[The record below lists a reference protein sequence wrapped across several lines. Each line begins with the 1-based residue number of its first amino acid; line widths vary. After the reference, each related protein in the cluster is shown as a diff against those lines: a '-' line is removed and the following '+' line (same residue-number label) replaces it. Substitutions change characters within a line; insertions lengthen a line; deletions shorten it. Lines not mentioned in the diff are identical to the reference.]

1 MIQRALALITAGLVL
16 CAGGPLS
23 ARDVQ
28 TVKLLH
34 FGDLNGG
41 FADLACN
48 RSERGTVDF
57 SNFLFLLDSEKR
69 GGHYL
74 VLSPG
79 NVLGDAPYFDFLLNQ
94 GESGIATIAQF
105 LERTEAELFVP
116 GVSEFG
122 IPYRMFMEFLPDF
135 INLGA
140 RFAAVNVSCP
150 GTPGACSLQP
160 ANGPPVVERG
170 GVRIGL
176 IPLSGP
182 RIAGVVH
189 PDNVSGL
196 KFDDAA
202 EIASR
207 LAHQLRTE
215 QKVDLVIAVVNLE
228 AARGPASETI
238 SFLGKVDGVDIVV
251 AGGLT
256 GEGGLPLPESAWARD
271 GRVLLLGS
279 PSAPDHLGVVTL
291 KLERKGRRWVIDR
304 ADAAIRKTGSFR
316 KVNEVSSILSQG
328 ISEFCSLAARVLG
341 TGRVDPEMDWAT
353 FTAYVME
360 IIRREMATDLVV
372 LSEDSIKLD
381 RDDKLKGP
389 VRVDRTYKAF
399 AKHEVIVLKV
409 LGKDVA
415 GFVNTFLDSPG
426 KFTGKVFL
434 RGASR
439 DPDKTIKI
447 NDRTINPSRW
457 YTISTTDFLASGGKG
472 YLKTLLAS
480 ANTRKVPSGY
490 FVREMVQRFFERD
503 SFVRPGMEP
512 VISLEH
518 NFDSLWD
525 LPLWEF
531 MSRLDAGF
539 SNISITNP
547 GDYTETQLSRSEFT
561 GITGD
566 GQLTVAMTTRNHVA
580 SEFLKIQYAVASAGE
595 EQDLGE
601 TKDLVTNEVTYSWTA
616 LRNRTY
622 PPRIF
627 LPSPVAKAKV
637 ETEFSKPDENDHHHL
652 ELTGVAGIQW
662 LFGTKASAGVA
673 YGARTEALDP
683 AGEWHKGVEV
693 YYRIESLPLYT
704 YADARSIKL
713 ESRFDL
719 FYSDWS
725 SDDIVKGTGSAKLSA
740 PLIRPLSF
748 TVGADAFF
756 YRAGAADVSYSIDT
770 MVGLSI
776 AYDAAMQVF

>member
-1 MIQRALALITAGLVL
+1 MIQRALVLFTAGLLL
-16 CAGGPLS
+16 CAGHPL
-23 ARDVQ
+23 AAKDVQ

-57 SNFLFLLDSEKR
+57 SNFLFLLDREKR

-79 NVLGDAPYFDFLLNQ
+79 NVLGDEPYFDFLLNQ

-105 LERTEAELFVP
+105 LERTEAEVFVP
-116 GVSEFG
+116 GVNEFA

-135 INLGA
+135 VGLGVP
-140 RFAAVNVSCP
+140 FTAANISCP
-150 GTPGACSLQP
+150 ETPAACGLQP
-160 ANGPPVVERG
+160 EGGPRIVERG

-182 RIAGVVH
+182 LIAGVVH

-196 KFDDAA
+196 QFDDAA
-202 EIASR
+202 QSATR
-207 LAHQLRTE
+207 LAHQLRTQE
-215 QKVDLVIAVVNLE
+215 KVDLVIAVVNLE
-228 AARGPASETI
+228 VAEGPASETI
-238 SFLGKVDGVDIVV
+238 SFIAKVKGVDIVI
-251 AGGLT
+251 AGGLA
-256 GEGGLPLPESAWARD
+256 GDDGLPSLESAWTGD
-271 GRVLLLGS
+271 GSVLLLGS
-279 PSAPDHLGVVTL
+279 PAAPDRLGVVTL
-291 KLERKGRRWVIDR
+291 KLERQGRRWVMDR

-316 KVNEVSSILSQG
+316 KVDEVAAVLSQG

-341 TGRVDPEMDWAT
+341 TGRVEPEMDWAT

-360 IIRREMATDLVV
+360 IMRREMATDLVV
-372 LSEDSIKLD
+372 LSADSIKLD
-381 RDDKLKGP
+381 REEKLEGP
-389 VRVDRTYKAF
+389 VRVERTYKAF
-399 AKHEVIVLKV
+399 AKHEVMVLKV

-415 GFVNTFLDSPG
+415 LFVNFFLDNPG
-426 KFTGKVFL
+426 RYATNVFL
-434 RGASR
+434 RGAAR
-439 DPDKTIKI
+439 GPNKTIKI
-447 NDRTINPSRW
+447 NNRPINPARW
-457 YTISTTDFLASGGKG
+457 YSIATTDFLASGGKG
-472 YLKTLLAS
+472 YLKMLLAS
-480 ANTRKVPSGY
+480 ANTRKASSGY

-503 SFVRPGMEP
+503 RFVRKGEAP
-512 VISLEH
+512 VISLKH
-518 NFDSLWD
+518 NFESLWD

-547 GDYTETQLSRSEFT
+547 GDYAETQLSRSEFT

-580 SEFLKIQYAVASAGE
+580 SEFLKIQYAMAAAGE

-601 TKDLVTNEVTYSWTA
+601 TKDLVTNELTYSWTA

-622 PPRIF
+622 PPRVY
-627 LPSPVAKAKV
+627 LPSPVAKGKV

-673 YGARTEALDP
+673 YGVRTEALDP
-683 AGEWHKGVEV
+683 SGQWHKGVEV
-693 YYRIESLPLYT
+693 YYRIVSLPLYT
-704 YADARSIKL
+704 YADARAITL

-719 FYSDWS
+719 FYSDWT

-748 TVGADAFF
+748 TVGVDAFL
-756 YRAGAADVSYSIDT
+756 YRAGAGDVSFSVDT
-770 MVGLSI
+770 MVGLGI
-776 AYDAAMQVF
+776 VYDAALQLF